1 MNKKKI
7 LLSLSLTSL
16 LYADVGNITFKN
28 GLVEVEVTQT
38 YNMGD
43 RDSKMDAFRY
53 ASEVAKVEASEA
65 AGTYIESNFELI
77 EQQTNGTNHTK
88 TAKRTLKT
96 LSASVMRFT
105 VTNEELKHPTLT
117 LKAKAVVDTK
127 ALQQK
132 IAQNEAL
139 QQKEQE
145 VDKLTKHNKKLLEEI
160 QALNIQIPNITTTS
174 QAFALIQKR
183 NELLGKME
191 QNGNELKVTLNV
203 KGMKEAYQEEVEQE
217 KIKQQTLLGY
227 YQLIKQ
233 AMKPKIHTVRQ
244 GNQVTIEYGYD
255 IDISLLPFIE
265 TKMKEGTCE
274 CSFRVTSFRQGTFT
288 GSAQASN
295 NRYFTPD
302 MFKHYNYNKHMF
314 NNLRDEGIVKAV
326 EYCNDN
332 KGKTVSIEHGYDRFS
347 QQCFGERFSHL
358 ELNNI
363 AKNYFSMTRT
373 SYTEIKPL
381 FKTDYKIS
389 LTLVDKNNKTIDKV
403 YLDKIYFFNDKVS
416 KKAVSL
422 STISDEIRVIVEVEK
437 I

>member
-1 MNKKKI
+1 MNKKKF

-53 ASEVAKVEASEA
+53 ASEAAKVEASEA

-174 QAFALIQKR
+174 QALALIQKR

-191 QNGNELKVTLNV
+191 QNGNELKVTLDV
-203 KGMKEAYQEEVEQE
+203 KGMKEAYQEEVDELNKLRVEYKETLKIIAKMFIPYLKTEYYTDSEVKVKFGATFKGNNSYFYYNKVFGKFFSESNWFFFE
-217 KIKQQTLLGY
+217 KDFLKERSGIEKSRIVILL
-227 YQLIKQ
+227 KE
-233 AMKPKIHTVRQ
+233 
-244 GNQVTIEYGYD
+244 GNQTIG
-255 IDISLLPFIE
+255 
-265 TKMKEGTCE
+265 
-274 CSFRVTSFRQGTFT
+274 
-288 GSAQASN
+288 
-295 NRYFTPD
+295 
-302 MFKHYNYNKHMF
+302 
-314 NNLRDEGIVKAV
+314 
-326 EYCNDN
+326 
-332 KGKTVSIEHGYDRFS
+332 
-347 QQCFGERFSHL
+347 
-358 ELNNI
+358 
-363 AKNYFSMTRT
+363 
-373 SYTEIKPL
+373 
-381 FKTDYKIS
+381 
-389 LTLVDKNNKTIDKV
+389 
-403 YLDKIYFFNDKVS
+403 KIYPYSFSTVDHSDTKVLQINSMKND
-416 KKAVSL
+416 L
-422 STISDEIRVIVEVEK
+422 SVVIEVEDF
-437 I
+437 